1 MRFDFENL
9 EVYQRGL
16 ELVDDA
22 FGIVRS
28 LPREIRFS
36 VGDQLIRAAL
46 SITNNIAEGS
56 GKDSKRDKARYYGMA
71 LDSTRECAA
80 IVTVLLRQELLS
92 RDGYQRVRAMI
103 WKVSSMLFR
112 LREATVPRYTVHGS
126 R

>member
-9 EVYQRGL
+9 EVYERAL
-16 ELVDDA
+16 ELVDEA

-28 LPREIRFS
+28 LTREFRFP
-36 VGDQLIRAAL
+36 VGDQVIRAAL

-71 LDSTRECAA
+71 LDSARECAA
-80 IVTVLLRQELLS
+80 IVTVLVRQELLS
-92 RDGYQRVRAMI
+92 RDGYQRVRGMI
-103 WKVSSMLFR
+103 WRVSSMLFR
-112 LREATVPRYTVHGS
+112 LRDATLPRYTVHGS